1 MIIREPKRVTC
12 RAGRRLEKQARK
24 DLKERQQDLDRAC
37 TELEEAQE
45 QLELQLEEGNEAPP
59 LPGGGSQYGEQ
70 SKEERAETAAE
81 FVQAMKTRIHE
92 CEGALRQALEGLDDA
107 EKLLE
112 RAVHRR
118 RR

>member
-1 MIIREPKRVTC
+1 MPHRRDAVSMIVREPTRH
-12 RAGRRLEKQARK
+12 AGRRLEKQARK

-70 SKEERAETAAE
+70 SKEERAEKSVCLEAC
-81 FVQAMKTRIHE
+81 KTQRL
-92 CEGALRQALEGLDDA
+92 GD
-107 EKLLE
+107 LL
-112 RAVHRR
+112 VML
-118 RR
+118 